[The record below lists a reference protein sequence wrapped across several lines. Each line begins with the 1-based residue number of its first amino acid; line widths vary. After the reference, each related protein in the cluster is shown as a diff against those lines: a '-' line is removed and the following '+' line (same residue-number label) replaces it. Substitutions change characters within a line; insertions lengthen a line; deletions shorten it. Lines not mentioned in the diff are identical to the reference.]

1 MTYQVNGT
9 TIIDSSRNF
18 QSSAFSRTINGQN
31 IIGSGDLRW
40 NRPLTWGA
48 VGTYG
53 VFVSTR
59 GSNYDYVSNNTVSG
73 SNLYY
78 TGSSNLGYSY
88 PMIRANS
95 NVQSGGVGG
104 TWKHTSFR
112 SRSIYGSDRVP
123 AFWCRI
129 S

>member
-18 QSSAFSRTINGQN
+18 QASAFARTINGQN

-40 NRPLTWGA
+40 NRPSTWGA

-59 GSNYDYVSNNTVSG
+59 GSTYDYNQNATVAG

-78 TGSSNLGYSY
+78 NGSSNLGYSY
-88 PMIRANS
+88 PMIRTGQY
-95 NVQSGGVGG
+95 VQSGGVGG

-112 SRSIYGSDRVP
+112 STNIYGSNRAP

>member
-18 QSSAFSRTINGQN
+18 QASAFSRTINGQN

-40 NRPLTWGA
+40 NRPSTWGA

-59 GSNYDYVSNNTVSG
+59 GSTYDYNKNATVAG
-73 SNLYY
+73 STLMY
-78 TGSSNLGYSY
+78 TGSSNVGYSY
-88 PMIRANS
+88 PMIRTNS
-95 NVQSGGVGG
+95 YVQSGGVGG
-104 TWKHTSFR
+104 TWKQTSFR
-112 SRSIYGSDRVP
+112 STNVYGSNYAP